1 MRFDFDASA
10 AIAIVFARGSSCL
23 DESRYAIDDLIISY
37 VTKKHIRTKDSI
49 DKWVFI
55 CPIL

>member
-10 AIAIVFARGSSCL
+10 AAIAIVFARGGSCL
-23 DESRYAIDDLIISY
+23 DESRYAIDDLIILEA
-37 VTKKHIRTKDSI
+37 KDSN